1 MNLEAIAV
9 FIMMTLAI
17 ILLIREVIC
26 WYFKINKRVEL
37 QEKILAELVKVNKSN
52 NLVVSGGGI
61 NSPSTITDTDEPILN
76 AYSKGL

>member
-9 FIMMTLAI
+9 FIIMTLAI

-37 QEKILAELVKVNKSN
+37 QEKILAELVKLNK
-52 NLVVSGGGI
+52 V
-61 NSPSTITDTDEPILN
+61 DD
-76 AYSKGL
+76 

>member
-1 MNLEAIAV
+1 MNYEAIAV

-37 QEKILAELVKVNKSN
+37 QEKILAELVKLNSN
-52 NLVVSGGGI
+52 GDRL
-61 NSPSTITDTDEPILN
+61 
-76 AYSKGL
+76 

>member
-1 MNLEAIAV
+1 MNYEAIAV

-37 QEKILAELVKVNKSN
+37 QEKILVELVKLNK
-52 NLVVSGGGI
+52 V
-61 NSPSTITDTDEPILN
+61 DH
-76 AYSKGL
+76 

>member
-17 ILLIREVIC
+17 ILLIRELIC

-37 QEKILAELVKVNKSN
+37 QEKILVELVKLNK
-52 NLVVSGGGI
+52 V
-61 NSPSTITDTDEPILN
+61 DD
-76 AYSKGL
+76 

>member
-9 FIMMTLAI
+9 FIIMTLAI

-37 QEKILAELVKVNKSN
+37 QEKILVELVKINK
-52 NLVVSGGGI
+52 V
-61 NSPSTITDTDEPILN
+61 DDYE
-76 AYSKGL
+76 K

>member
-37 QEKILAELVKVNKSN
+37 QEKILAELVKLNK
-52 NLVVSGGGI
+52 V
-61 NSPSTITDTDEPILN
+61 DD
-76 AYSKGL
+76 

>member
-37 QEKILAELVKVNKSN
+37 QEKILAELVKLNK
-52 NLVVSGGGI
+52 V
-61 NSPSTITDTDEPILN
+61 DH
-76 AYSKGL
+76 

>member
-37 QEKILAELVKVNKSN
+37 QEKILAELVKLNKSN
-52 NLVVSGGGI
+52 NLVVGGGGI

>member
-37 QEKILAELVKVNKSN
+37 QEKILAELVRLNKV
-52 NLVVSGGGI
+52 
-61 NSPSTITDTDEPILN
+61 DD
-76 AYSKGL
+76 